1 MNNED
6 FYYEGTS
13 PKRVRV
19 ICVILLILFTIA
31 VLSFIYIRK
40 TYTLTVKSK
49 VIVELGS
56 EVSYDI
62 KDYVDNKIKS
72 EDDYSINLK
81 GVSIK
86 DNKYD
91 LPGEYTFKIKY
102 KSITKKGKIVVKDTT
117 PPNVEVEDVKVGIN
131 EIVEPDS
138 FIKSCEDYSR
148 PCIVDV
154 KGDQIENLVK
164 KEGTHTVNL
173 VISDQYENKVTKTA
187 SIIVK
192 KNYSR
197 EEELRSDLKID
208 HINEDVDDFKNV
220 IYIKYSKALL
230 DEELEDDEEYQNL
243 VDAATSSLYNYL
255 PEAYKLNR
263 VDDFKIIPVYNKYN
277 YVIGVAIRVT
287 LDNGMTMYLSK

>member
-1 MNNED
+1 MNNDD

-19 ICVILLILFTIA
+19 ICVILLIIFTVA
-31 VLSFIYIRK
+31 VLSFIYVRK

-56 EVSYDI
+56 EVSNDI

-102 KSITKKGKIVVKDTT
+102 KSITKKGKLVVKDTT
-117 PPNVEVEDVKVGIN
+117 PPNVEVQDVKVGVN
-131 EIVEPDS
+131 EVIEADT
-138 FIKSCEDYSR
+138 FIKSCDDYSK

-154 KGDQIENLVK
+154 NGEQIEDLVK

-173 VISDQYENKVTKTA
+173 VISDQYDNKVTKTA

-197 EEELRSDLKID
+197 EEELRSDLKFD

-220 IYIKYSKALL
+220 LYIKYNKALS
-230 DEELEDDEEYQNL
+230 DEELEENEEYQRL
-243 VDAATSSLYNYL
+243 VEAATSSLYDYL
-255 PEAYKLNR
+255 PETYKLNR
-263 VDDFKIIPVYNKYN
+263 VDDFKIMSVYNKYD

>member
-154 KGDQIENLVK
+154 KGDQIEDLVK

-220 IYIKYSKALL
+220 IYIKYSKALF